1 MCILSKGEGRNEAKL
16 PVFGFPLGGVLS
28 GDILGILELKFEQN
42 SFGTCSI
49 FPKSDFNQ
57 PNN

>member
-1 MCILSKGEGRNEAKL
+1 MYLLSVEKRDKAQLLG
-16 PVFGFPLGGVLS
+16 FGLRLGGALC
-28 GDILGILELKFEQN
+28 GDILGNLELKFEEN

-49 FPKSDFNQ
+49 FPKPDFDH

>member
-1 MCILSKGEGRNEAKL
+1 MCILSEGEERNGAEL
-16 PVFGFPLGGVLS
+16 PVFGFPLGGVLR
-28 GDILGILELKFEQN
+28 GDRLGISELKFEEN